1 MFLEKLQQDNP
12 QLIDYAFKL
21 HREGLILPDSYIL
34 DYDTIKENAQI
45 MKKEADKNK
54 VELFFMLK
62 QLGRNP
68 LIAKMLQEIGYSG
81 VVAVDYK
88 EALLMIDNGIKLG
101 NVGHLEQI
109 PKACLN
115 KIISNKPEI
124 ITVYS
129 WDKIKEINYIAKQLQ
144 IIQPLMLRLTDE
156 DSQLYSGQ
164 IAGFGS
170 NELEKIIKETEN
182 LSNVKIAGLTV
193 FPALLYDDKMKKI
206 IATDNMK
213 VMNRGIEIC
222 KNIGLMDLMIN
233 LPSATCCAS
242 LKTIKELGGNCGE
255 PGHGLT
261 GTTPLHKNSIQ
272 PEKTAYCYVS
282 EISHNYKNKSY
293 CYGGG
298 VYRRGHLENV
308 LVGESINQC
317 EKRKISIPD
326 LDSIDYHLEIE
337 GNCRVS
343 DCCIMCFRTQIFT
356 TRSHVVVVKGLKTD
370 NPQIMG
376 IYDSLGRPL
385 ETNWR

>member
-54 VELFFMLK
+54 IELFFMLK

-68 LIAKMLQEIGYSG
+68 LIAKMLQEIGYPG

-109 PKACLN
+109 PKSCLK

-129 WDKIKEINYIAKQLQ
+129 WGKIKEINDVAKQLQ
-144 IIQPLMLRLTDE
+144 VVQPLMLRLTDE

-170 NELEKIIKETEN
+170 NELENIIEEASH

-193 FPALLYDDKMKKI
+193 FPALLYDDKIQKI
-206 IATDNMK
+206 VATDNMK

-222 KNIGLMDLMIN
+222 KKAGLKDLMIN

-242 LKTIKELGGNCGE
+242 LETIKELGGNCGE

-261 GTTPLHKNSIQ
+261 GTTPLHKNSNQ

-282 EISHNYKNKSY
+282 EISHNYKDKSY

-308 LVGESINQC
+308 LVGKSLNQC
-317 EKRKISIPD
+317 EKKKISIPD
-326 LDSIDYHLEIE
+326 LDSIDYHLEID
-337 GNCRVS
+337 GNCQVS

-376 IYDSLGRPL
+376 IYDSLGRTL